1 MPGFVVTRGLGG
13 TPSSMIAIGFLGITR
28 KIIKGATR
36 FAKRVAAEISET
48 LKISVMLLNTNGKE
62 LSKPIFNKVTKTYNT
77 SSDIEIKVLPKKLIA
92 RRAKKPK
99 VTAKLRKYNDEQ
111 N

>member
-1 MPGFVVTRGLGG
+1 MYLKKFILILTFFVVTNFTVLNI
-13 TPSSMIAIGFLGITR
+13 SF
-28 KIIKGATR
+28 
-36 FAKRVAAEISET
+36 SET